1 MEDFLKI
8 FKEHEDELEVACP
21 DFAVRVQELMQADIV
36 ATNRVGSRYSKHF
49 SEDITMRCGGPKTPA
64 EKTGEKT
71 GEAPGSSDAA
81 AEKTGAGPGSST
93 AAAEKTGEK
102 KTGAGSDATN
112 PLLNK
117 PPSLS
122 LEQRIKLQLNEKMAE
137 DREMSQMVAS
147 MEEKILENED
157 DVVEVDFDNRNIAE
171 AQAMFVEMCSEC
183 GERHIHD
190 ERECHFCGEVH
201 EGCCDL

>member
-1 MEDFLKI
+1 MEDFIKI

-49 SEDITMRCGGPKTPA
+49 SEDITMRCGGAKTPADAATAGSDASKKKTPA
-64 EKTGEKT
+64 EKDKEKT
-71 GEAPGSSDAA
+71 STGGSATETAA
-81 AEKTGAGPGSST
+81 NTGAG
-93 AAAEKTGEK
+93 
-102 KTGAGSDATN
+102 
-112 PLLNK
+112 LHR

>member
-49 SEDITMRCGGPKTPA
+49 SEDITMRCGGANPA
-64 EKTGEKT
+64 DKKKGD
-71 GEAPGSSDAA
+71 APGSSDASAGGNEETA
-81 AEKTGAGPGSST
+81 AAGAKNPPPT
-93 AAAEKTGEK
+93 DAAAEKPTDP
-102 KTGAGSDATN
+102 T
-112 PLLNK
+112 PLYK

>member
-1 MEDFLKI
+1 MEDFIKI

-64 EKTGEKT
+64 D
-71 GEAPGSSDAA
+71 APTADPTASSSAA
-81 AEKTGAGPGSST
+81 NKTGAKNPPPVDT
-93 AAAEKTGEK
+93 A
-102 KTGAGSDATN
+102 GASK
-112 PLLNK
+112 LHR